1 MKTLALLDKY
11 IKAFNLFFFRV
22 GAFFTFCLI
31 IFTLTSV
38 LARYLFQVSYVWFDE
53 LLWHFFG
60 LGFLLALAH
69 TLNEDGHV
77 RVDIL
82 YNKFNQKTK
91 AWVEIIGIIIF
102 MFPICYLIIRYGYS
116 YSFASFELNEVSDS
130 PNGMPY
136 RWLIKGAI
144 PFGFVLL
151 ALQGISHIIKQIFIL
166 NHKAEVEK

>member
-1 MKTLALLDKY
+1 MKFLSRLDRY
-11 IKAFNLFFFRV
+11 IKALNLFFFKV

-38 LARYLFQVSYVWFDE
+38 LARYLFQTSFVWFDE

-60 LGFLLALAH
+60 LGFLLAMAH

-82 YNKFNQKTK
+82 YNKFSHKTK
-91 AWVEIIGIIIF
+91 AWVEILGIIFF

-116 YSFASFELNEVSDS
+116 YSYASYEINEISDS

-144 PFGFVLL
+144 PFGFILL
-151 ALQGISHIIKQIFIL
+151 TLQGVSHIIKQIFIL
-166 NHKAEVEK
+166 TNKVEIKE